1 MSEDDGFSEEALVV
15 VRRDESPPPIQ
26 PQSEFLQR
34 VQAGGVDYILLTTA
48 LEEDMYTLMLTDGS
62 RCFKGD
68 ANASRQPVQ
77 VRPLTRSALTTGT
90 GARFEYSVD
99 VVDDEALRFS
109 WKQILD
115 DQRGGPR
122 RKLGSAELLRV
133 HEDANRSVMAVF
145 AGAVRAVQDAEA
157 RLARTTGQLD
167 RLRRDHDRALD
178 QLDRCA
184 RAKEN
189 MESELYSK
197 FTLVLNSKKRR
208 IAQLLGEQTT
218 GSGDEPLAGSEDE
231 PVVRQAASRQTKESV
246 AKPAAKRM
254 ASRQTSKA
262 TAKRVARQTTS
273 STRDD
278 GSESVDEPM
287 TGSEEELAV
296 EPEVQQA
303 TSKQKGK
310 SVVESPTKRMTNTQI
325 RRSAA
330 KPAMEQTTHSRHASH
345 NVSLVAEP
353 VVQQAVGR
361 QTEKSVVDPRT
372 TDRRI
377 GRSATEH
384 LAGQATRRDS
394 SVAEPSSSVH
404 ALIESLI

>member
-1 MSEDDGFSEEALVV
+1 MSEDDGFSKETLVV

-26 PQSEFLQR
+26 PPSEFLQR
-34 VQAGGVDYILLTTA
+34 VQAGGVDYVLLTTA
-48 LEEDMYTLMLTDGS
+48 LEEDTYMLMLTDGS

-68 ANASRQPVQ
+68 ANASRQHVQ
-77 VRPLTRSALTTGT
+77 VRSLTRSALTTGT

-99 VVDDEALRFS
+99 VVDDETLRFS

-122 RKLGSAELLRV
+122 RKLGSVELLHV

-157 RLARTTGQLD
+157 RLARTKGQLD

-197 FTLVLNSKKRR
+197 FMLVLNSKKRR
-208 IAQLLGEQTT
+208 IAELLGEQTT
-218 GSGDEPLAGSEDE
+218 GSGDEPMAGSEDE
-231 PVVRQAASRQTKESV
+231 PVVRQAASRETEKSV

-254 ASRQTSKA
+254 ASRQTGKA

-273 STRDD
+273 SARDD

-287 TGSEEELAV
+287 TGSEDE
-296 EPEVQQA
+296 QA

-310 SVVESPTKRMTNTQI
+310 SVVESPTKRMTNRQI

-330 KPAMEQTTHSRHASH
+330 NPAMEQTTHSRHASH
-345 NVSLVAEP
+345 NVSSVAEP

-361 QTEKSVVDPRT
+361 QTEKSVVDTRT
-372 TDRRI
+372 TGRRI
-377 GRSATEH
+377 GRSAAEH
-384 LAGQATRRDS
+384 VAGQATRRDS